1 MSELKRFWKLATDF
15 AAPLDE
21 YDEGIEKFL
30 FERYKDN
37 SSGRVLKTYYVLKPL
52 IPRRLQI
59 LLRRRR
65 AKSVRNSF
73 PHWPIE
79 DKLEN
84 LKRDIFASSMRT
96 NDEIPFIWFWPHG
109 KNFAFV
115 ITHDVETQKGSGNI
129 ERVCEIERK
138 YGFRSSWNFV
148 PERYS
153 VDVRVLGGLVNDS
166 FEVGIHGLK
175 HDGKLFDSREIFDER
190 MKKIKKYAI
199 EWDAVGFRSPAT
211 HRNPDW
217 MVNMP
222 FQYDS
227 SFPDTDPYEPQPG
240 GCLSI
245 FPFFM
250 GNLVELPITLAQD
263 HTLFQILGHKDISI
277 WRQKIGWIEKMN
289 GMALVIVHPD
299 YIRPAKS
306 RSRDKESRYSIEYYE
321 ELLQYVKKKGSYW
334 HALPRDVAGWWR
346 RRDNSEIRFDENR
359 KPYIKGTAAK
369 DGVITWIK
377 LVNDEVAFK
386 IESSKTVEKLDIKVS
401 CERECR

>member
-1 MSELKRFWKLATDF
+1 MSELKSFWKLASDF
-15 AAPLDE
+15 DAPL
-21 YDEGIEKFL
+21 YDYDDGIEKFL
-30 FERYKDN
+30 FERYKDKN
-37 SSGRVLKTYYVLKPL
+37 GARSSKTYYVLKPL

-65 AKSVRNSF
+65 AKSVRSSF

-79 DKLEN
+79 EKLEN
-84 LKRDIFASSMRT
+84 LKRDIFKSSIRT
-96 NDEIPFIWFWPHG
+96 SNEIPFIWFWPHG
-109 KNFAFV
+109 MRFAFV
-115 ITHDVETQKGSGNI
+115 ITHDVETQKGPGNI
-129 ERVCEIERK
+129 ERICEIERK

-153 VDVRVLGGLVNDS
+153 VDSGILNRLATDG

-175 HDGKLFDSREIFDER
+175 HDGKLFDSRKIFDKR

-217 MVNMP
+217 MMNIP
-222 FQYDS
+222 FEYDS

-245 FPFFM
+245 FPFFI

-263 HTLFQILGHKDISI
+263 HTLFKILGYKDISI
-277 WRQKIGWIEKMN
+277 WKQKIDWIEKMN

-299 YIRPAKS
+299 YMRPDGC
-306 RSRDKESRYSIEYYE
+306 RRKESRYPIEYYE
-321 ELLQYVKKKGSYW
+321 ELLQHVKNEDNCW
-334 HALPRDVAGWWR
+334 HVLPREVAGWWR
-346 RRDNSEIRFDENR
+346 RRDNSEIGFDENG
-359 KPYIKGTAAK
+359 KPYIKGPAAK

-377 LVNDEVAFK
+377 PVNDEVIF
-386 IESSKTVEKLDIKVS
+386 EGEN
-401 CERECR
+401 

>member
-1 MSELKRFWKLATDF
+1 MGELKRFWKLGIN
-15 AAPLDE
+15 LDGFINK
-21 YDEGIEKFL
+21 YDKEIGTFL

-37 SSGRVLKTYYVLKPL
+37 GSARILKTYYALKPL

-65 AKSVRNSF
+65 AKKVRSSF
-73 PHWPIE
+73 LLWPIE
-79 DKLEN
+79 EKLEN
-84 LKRDIFASSMRT
+84 LKRDIFKSSMKT
-96 NDEIPFIWFWPHG
+96 SDGIPFIWFWPHG

-129 ERVCEIERK
+129 ESVCEIERK

-153 VDVRVLGGLVNDS
+153 VDAGVLHGLVNDS
-166 FEVGIHGLK
+166 FEIGIHGLK
-175 HDGKLFDSREIFDER
+175 HDGKLFNSRKIFDER

-199 EWDAVGFRSPAT
+199 KWGAVGFRSPAT

-217 MVNMP
+217 MMDIP
-222 FQYDS
+222 FEYDS
-227 SFPDTDPYEPQPG
+227 SFPDADPYEPQPG

-245 FPFFM
+245 FPFFI

-263 HTLFQILGHKDISI
+263 HTLFEILGYEDISI
-277 WRQKIGWIEKMN
+277 WKQKIDWIEKMN

-299 YIRPAKS
+299 YIRS
-306 RSRDKESRYSIEYYE
+306 GESRGGHEESRHPIEYYE
-321 ELLQYVKKKGSYW
+321 ELLRYLRKKDHYW

-346 RRDNSEIRFDENR
+346 RRDNSEIRFGKNGE
-359 KPYIKGTAAK
+359 PYIKGPAAK
-369 DGVITWIK
+369 DGVITRIK
-377 LVNDEVAFK
+377 LVNDEVVF
-386 IESSKTVEKLDIKVS
+386 EM
-401 CERECR
+401 